1 MRVLACPALKGP
13 CQLRGIVC
21 SLSQGPWVTQ
31 SPRTGPSPWP
41 TLWIRAQTVSAGG
54 GGAGQ
59 LPRSSVPPSSLSCSP
74 AGAWGGGWPHPHF
87 TVEEPGRTVP
97 SPSPA
102 CTPRL
107 LALCTRCHMKCVFQG
122 SLGMGAMDT
131 GEEAGQPQALQ
142 NVRARE
148 PGLQASV

>member
-1 MRVLACPALKGP
+1 MLSVTGAMGDPVTLDCPLTLANPVDQCPDGERRKGGALDSS
-13 CQLRGIVC
+13 QVQVC
-21 SLSQGPWVTQ
+21 PPHHFPAALQGLGEVAGLT
-31 SPRTGPSPWP
+31 P
-41 TLWIRAQTVSAGG
+41 TLQRNQGV
-54 GGAGQ
+54 Q
-59 LPRSSVPPSSLSCSP
+59 CLPHLPP
-74 AGAWGGGWPHPHF
+74 
-87 TVEEPGRTVP
+87 
-97 SPSPA
+97 

-142 NVRARE
+142 NVRAWE

>member
-1 MRVLACPALKGP
+1 MLSVTGAMGDPVTPDWPLTLANP
-13 CQLRGIVC
+13 VD
-21 SLSQGPWVTQ
+21 Q
-31 SPRTGPSPWP
+31 SPDGER
-41 TLWIRAQTVSAGG
+41 RR

>member
-54 GGAGQ
+54 GALDSSQGQ
-59 LPRSSVPPSSLSCSP
+59 VCPPHHFP
-74 AGAWGGGWPHPHF
+74 A
-87 TVEEPGRTVP
+87 
-97 SPSPA
+97 
-102 CTPRL
+102 
-107 LALCTRCHMKCVFQG
+107 
-122 SLGMGAMDT
+122 
-131 GEEAGQPQALQ
+131 ALQ
-142 NVRARE
+142 GLGEAAGLTPTLQWRNQGVQCLSRLPPAP
-148 PGLQASV
+148 PGCWLCVHGAT